1 MLIVVLVDLGS
12 MGMGRGKEFE
22 ILEERGGG
30 YSLVVL
36 GGTLFVLI
44 VLEIEGWRGERR
56 RLETG
61 ICTHVATTTKRDASV
76 MPPRPQGRQRRGAAR
91 TEEGG
96 VLLTSF

>member
-1 MLIVVLVDLGS
+1 MLLVMWYLVLIVVLVDLGS

-44 VLEIEGWRGERR
+44 VLEIEGWRGERVGRKGMNGLCLHRHR
-56 RLETG
+56 RLDG
-61 ICTHVATTTKRDASV
+61 TTL
-76 MPPRPQGRQRRGAAR
+76 M
-91 TEEGG
+91 
-96 VLLTSF
+96 

>member
-12 MGMGRGKEFE
+12 MGMERGKEFE

-44 VLEIEGWRGERR
+44 VLEIEGWRGER
-56 RLETG
+56 
-61 ICTHVATTTKRDASV
+61 V
-76 MPPRPQGRQRRGAAR
+76 GRM
-91 TEEGG
+91 
-96 VLLTSF
+96 

>member
-12 MGMGRGKEFE
+12 MGMERGKEIE

-44 VLEIEGWRGERR
+44 VLEIEGWRGER
-56 RLETG
+56 
-61 ICTHVATTTKRDASV
+61 V
-76 MPPRPQGRQRRGAAR
+76 GRKKHWKWCVG
-91 TEEGG
+91 
-96 VLLTSF
+96 